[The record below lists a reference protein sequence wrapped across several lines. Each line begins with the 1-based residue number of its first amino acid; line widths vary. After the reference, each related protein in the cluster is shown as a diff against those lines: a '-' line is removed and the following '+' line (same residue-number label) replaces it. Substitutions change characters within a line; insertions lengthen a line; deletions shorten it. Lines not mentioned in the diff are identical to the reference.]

1 MHLDKPPK
9 KTLGKYT
16 IFRPPK
22 RGFEN
27 PKNGKKPDFPGF
39 PKNTIFRTPQISIL
53 IKNSKGPK
61 KPNFQGIHKKP
72 IYRPPKVMDF
82 HVLHKCPKTAISE
95 IPVF

>member
-9 KTLGKYT
+9 KTLGKYM

-61 KPNFQGIHKKP
+61 NPIFRISKKS
-72 IYRPPKVMDF
+72 RFMDPPKVMDF
-82 HVLHKCPKTAISE
+82 HVLHKCPKMAISE